1 MAFTYGGANPYYSN
15 FMQPNGTIYFIQSN
29 AELPNVP
36 TNLGTVA
43 AICLPENTMYL
54 KSMQNGV
61 PSYMTYKL
69 QEVQKQNT
77 TPTPAPAPDASIENR
92 FKSIEEQLQKI
103 VEQLQQP
110 QPTPPGVWET

>member
-36 TNLGTVA
+36 INLGTVA

-69 QEVQKQNT
+69 QEVQKQNI

-103 VEQLQQP
+103 VEQLQ
-110 QPTPPGVWET
+110 PTPPGVWET